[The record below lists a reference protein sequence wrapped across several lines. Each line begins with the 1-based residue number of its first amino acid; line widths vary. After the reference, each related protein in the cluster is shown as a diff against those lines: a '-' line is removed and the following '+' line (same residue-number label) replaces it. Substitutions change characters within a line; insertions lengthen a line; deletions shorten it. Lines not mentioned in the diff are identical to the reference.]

1 MAGSKRKRKDSS
13 SYKTKK
19 QKSKK
24 SSSGKMSKKDVLALA
39 KLKALCKPEVKY
51 KNVVNA
57 NHTLPQYTDTG
68 SDNSFVY
75 ARSDASTRGIPAT
88 IIQGSG
94 TDRRIG
100 SKIGITRI
108 RFDIS
113 FFMLAAAYETSAA
126 PETINPLTAFNV
138 GGDRC
143 NTVIDFAIVRFPNW
157 QNKNGS
163 SYPPMECFWDR
174 ETSSPNHGQAA
185 GGYYT
190 KADDT
195 SYVMKYEVL
204 HHERFQPFKNCLE
217 IEHGGANDRTDF
229 YIKPAQVNKSI
240 DLKFDT
246 PKKVV
251 FTGNTSG
258 DAQVSEGNIMVF
270 VSASTSE
277 TASGYTARTQP
288 GSSGTSEA
296 DVIKMHY
303 QSNYRVEWIDE

>member
-1 MAGSKRKRKDSS
+1 MGGTKRKNKSE
-13 SYKTKK
+13 YKKAKKAKTKK
-19 QKSKK
+19 
-24 SSSGKMSKKDVLALA
+24 SSGAKMSKKDVLALA

-51 KNVVNA
+51 KYVVNSSHSLSMY
-57 NHTLPQYTDTG
+57 NDTG
-68 SDNSFVY
+68 TDNSYVY
-75 ARSDASTRGIPAT
+75 ARNDTNIRGLPSS
-88 IIQGSG
+88 IIHGTG

-100 SKIGITRI
+100 SKIALTRI
-108 RFDIS
+108 RFDLSVYIA
-113 FFMLAAAYETSAA
+113 AAAYETSAA

-138 GGDRC
+138 GGTRC

-157 QNKNGS
+157 QNKSGA

-174 ETSSPNHGQAA
+174 NTSSPNNGEAA

-195 SYVMKYEVL
+195 AYVMKYEVL

-229 YIKPAQVNKSI
+229 YVKPLQVNKSV

-251 FTGNTSG
+251 YTGSSAG
-258 DAQVSEGNIMVF
+258 DAQVSEGNIIVF
-270 VSASTSE
+270 ITSSTSE
-277 TASGYTARTQP
+277 TASGWTSRGEP
-288 GSSGTSEA
+288 GSAGSSYA
-296 DVIKMHY
+296 DKIKIHY
-303 QSNYRVEWIDE
+303 ESNYRLEWIDE